1 MREHTV
7 NLGNYESL
15 KIGATVDME
24 VDDVNESVMQDVDAK
39 LDTLLAD
46 DKKEAIALLPS
57 GSTSYIQS
65 WRVDA

>member
-15 KIGATVDME
+15 KIGASVETE
-24 VDDVNESVMQDVDAK
+24 VDDVNELVMIDLDAK
-39 LDTLLAD
+39 LDTLLAA
-46 DKKEAIALLPS
+46 DKKEAIALLPA